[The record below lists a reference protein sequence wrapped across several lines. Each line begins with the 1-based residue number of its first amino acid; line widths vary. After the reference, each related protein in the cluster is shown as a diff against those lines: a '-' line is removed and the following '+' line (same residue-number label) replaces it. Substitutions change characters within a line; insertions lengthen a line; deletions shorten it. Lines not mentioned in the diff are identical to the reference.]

1 MINKIE
7 GVFVVKRGF
16 DNTVILLNSKLNSQK
31 TVDYFEFRQL
41 LFRYFSPE
49 KITKLLDY
57 INSGEKL
64 IIDFDKA
71 IVKLIATKDYDF
83 NNVLKS
89 QLNPKNIE
97 NILTDIY
104 FGDNTEL
111 ENFNH
116 F

>member
-49 KITKLLDY
+49 KITIRLY
-57 INSGEKL
+57 Q
-64 IIDFDKA
+64 FR
-71 IVKLIATKDYDF
+71 
-83 NNVLKS
+83 
-89 QLNPKNIE
+89 
-97 NILTDIY
+97 
-104 FGDNTEL
+104 
-111 ENFNH
+111 
-116 F
+116 